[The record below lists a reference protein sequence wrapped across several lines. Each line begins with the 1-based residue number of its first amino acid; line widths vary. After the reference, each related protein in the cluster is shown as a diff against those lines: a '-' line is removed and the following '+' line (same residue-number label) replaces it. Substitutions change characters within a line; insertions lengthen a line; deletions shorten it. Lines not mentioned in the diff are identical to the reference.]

1 MTAEFILDR
10 LKVIEERELAPG
22 ETLLEAVAAASGPFV
37 LRGLADSWGVVEKAR
52 GSDRD
57 VTDYLRRFD
66 GGVPVVASIGA
77 PENRGRVFYND
88 DVSAMNFDKHDTQ
101 LAWVLE
107 QLDAQTPGEPSSTV
121 YMGSTAIDYC
131 LPGFGDENSIDLT
144 GVRPS
149 IRIWLG
155 NQHRVAAHYDVLE
168 NIAVVGAGRRRFILF
183 PPEQLTNLY
192 VGPIDYTPAGQPVS
206 MVDFGQPDLERYP
219 AFDEALEHA
228 QGSVLE
234 PGDAVYIPSMWWHH
248 VEGLERLNILVN
260 HWWYPGAPHMAAPLD
275 AMMHAIIS
283 IRELP
288 EPQRRAWRVFF
299 EHYVF
304 GADNEAVAGHIPE
317 DRRGILGPID
327 ADTAR
332 RVRALLRNKLNK

>member
-1 MTAEFILDR
+1 VTADFVLDR
-10 LKVIEERELAPG
+10 IARIEERQLAPG
-22 ETLLEAVAAASGPFV
+22 ETLLDAVAESTGPFV
-37 LRGLADSWGVVEKAR
+37 LRGLADSWGVVEQAR
-52 GSDRD
+52 TDDRH

-66 GGVPVVASIGA
+66 GGVPVVATIGA
-77 PENRGRVFYND
+77 PENRGRVFYNE
-88 DVSAMNFDKHDTQ
+88 DVSAMNFEKRDTQ

-107 QLDAQTPGEPSSTV
+107 QLDDQKEDKPGSTV

-131 LPGFGDENSIDLT
+131 LPGFGEENSIDLA
-144 GVRPS
+144 GVKPS
-149 IRIWLG
+149 VRIWLG

-183 PPEQLTNLY
+183 PPEQLANLY

-206 MVDFGQPDLERYP
+206 MVDFERPDFEQFP
-219 AFDEALEHA
+219 AFEQALEHA
-228 QGSVLE
+228 QGQVLE

-260 HWWYPGAPHMAAPLD
+260 HWWYAGAQHMGAPLD
-275 AMMHAIIS
+275 ALMHAIIS
-283 IRELP
+283 IRDLP

-304 GADNEAVAGHIPE
+304 SADHEAVAGHIPE

-332 RVRALLRNKLNK
+332 RIRALLRNKLNK